1 MVQNGDEDFYGAA
14 VRHWVDGAILEEQ
27 GEYDSAVCMQGF
39 AAECA
44 LKKILE
50 KGRSNEEIR
59 KYGHFGPGLL
69 RDIEM
74 MLLGD
79 ISLAA
84 VIDPACGLRLSSF
97 SLPEIL
103 FYQHPDR
110 RYFRDGIYSDEDARE
125 CRNAAEDL
133 LKEMFRLRL
142 DGYI

>member
-59 KYGHFGPGLL
+59 NTV
-69 RDIEM
+69 I
-74 MLLGD
+74 
-79 ISLAA
+79 LA
-84 VIDPACGLRLSSF
+84 PSCCETS
-97 SLPEIL
+97 
-103 FYQHPDR
+103 
-110 RYFRDGIYSDEDARE
+110 
-125 CRNAAEDL
+125 
-133 LKEMFRLRL
+133 K
-142 DGYI
+142 